1 MSKET
6 HAQTRNNMSTEVKRL
21 YKSGSDKML
30 GGVCGG
36 IAEYFQVDSTL
47 VRLAFVF
54 LLFLGGTGVLLY
66 LVGLVIMPGKP
77 ASADGGTAASGKKS
91 DGAKVWGIVLI
102 AFGGVLFLSN
112 VGFPFWH
119 DWWQVPW
126 GVALPVILIGAG
138 AWVLMSRKEA
148 SAPATAQ
155 AAGEAELGARPVNGT
170 GRLFRSRSESKL
182 FGVCGGIGKY
192 LSTDPTIVRILFIIA
207 TFASAGLMILLYVIM
222 AIVVPQE
229 LPARAATT
237 QVPQTEG

>member
-1 MSKET
+1 MS
-6 HAQTRNNMSTEVKRL
+6 ADVKRL

-47 VRLAFVF
+47 VRLAFIF
-54 LLFLGGTGVLLY
+54 LLFLGGAGVLLY

-77 ASADGGTAASGKKS
+77 APADGGTAPQAKKA
-91 DGAKVWGIVLI
+91 DGVKVWGIALI

-119 DWWQVPW
+119 DWWHVPW
-126 GVALPVILIGAG
+126 GVALPLVLIASG
-138 AWVLMSRKEA
+138 AWVLLGRKGA
-148 SAPATAQ
+148 SASASGQVEQEP
-155 AAGEAELGARPVNGT
+155 GARPVNGT
-170 GRLFRSRSESKL
+170 ARLFRSRSESKL

-229 LPARAATT
+229 PSARPQATEVT
-237 QVPQTEG
+237 QAG